1 VNNAGF
7 PEGGSMDDKVKI
19 RCPACKQMFREKMNR
34 VREGVQVNCLHCNK
48 LLTLS
53 RESEDSYIRRAI
65 KTAKDMRIAQDNARA
80 AEAYKG
86 VASTPV
92 RTS

>member
-1 VNNAGF
+1 
-7 PEGGSMDDKVKI
+7 MDDKVKI

-48 LLTLS
+48 LITLS
-53 RESEDSYIRRAI
+53 RESEDSYIRRAL
-65 KTAKDMRIAQDNARA
+65 KTAKDMRIAQETALA
-80 AEAYKG
+80 AAAYKG
-86 VASTPV
+86 ASGAPP